1 MNNPRNDKWR
11 HIVLRWLVGLL
22 FVGFA
27 GFAGYLQLVEG
38 SSYFSKAEDN
48 VIRYIITYPPR
59 GEVFD
64 RNGEYLIQNRICY
77 DLMIIPRE
85 APKGGIDTARLIAI
99 TGEPIKRLRRS
110 FSDARSRAKIAS
122 PLVKYLSAEAKL
134 KMDEWNLPG
143 FYTVPRTVRQYP
155 RNIGGNLLG
164 SLSEVTQKFL
174 DRNNE
179 DGYYVRGDYV
189 GEQGIESAYE
199 EYLRGEKGRIRR
211 NIYADHATTDEI
223 ELEAVPGKNLVC
235 TIDARLQAFAEEL
248 MKGKVGS
255 VVAIEPST
263 GEILVMASSPTFDPN
278 ELVIGRQRGNHYMS
292 LLNEPRRPL
301 YNRAVTSAQPPGST
315 FKLLNGLIGLQEGV
329 LRPQYRYSC
338 NKGYSAGG
346 VKMGCHQHPSP
357 LDLDY
362 AIATSCNAYFA
373 NVFRN
378 ILENKKYKSPKMG
391 YEAWRS
397 YVNSFGFGQKL
408 GVDILGERSGTVM
421 PREYYDQR
429 YRGSWNALT
438 VLSVSIGQGEIQS
451 TTLQLANFA
460 ATIANRG
467 YFYTP
472 HIVKQISGQDSID
485 IKYRTPHYT
494 PVEAKHFE
502 TVVKG
507 MWRAVNRDGTCSMAH
522 LPGLDVCG
530 KTGTAQNPLGDDH
543 STFISFAPR
552 NNPKIAIAVY
562 VEHGVWGSTAAVPIA
577 SLIEEMYLTDT
588 ITRPWLVEYVN
599 NLKLDYYKAYDRHKK
614 KQK

>member
-11 HIVLRWLVGLL
+11 HRLLRWLVML
-22 FVGFA
+22 VFA
-27 GFAGYLQLVEG
+27 FLALSAGYLQLIEG
-38 SSYFSKAEDN
+38 NEYFDRAERN

-77 DLMIIPRE
+77 DLMVIPRE
-85 APKGGIDTARLIAI
+85 TSKMGLDTLRLSQI
-99 TGEPIKRLRRS
+99 TGVSVASLKS
-110 FSDARSRAKIAS
+110 AFAVARKNGKIAS
-122 PLVKYLSAEAKL
+122 PLAKYLSVEAKL
-134 KMDEWNLPG
+134 KLDEWNLQG

-164 SLSEVTQKFL
+164 SLREVSKDFL
-174 DRNNE
+174 DNKNE
-179 DGYYVRGDYV
+179 DGYYIAGDYI

-199 EYLRGEKGRIRR
+199 EELRGEKGRVRR
-211 NIYADHATTDEI
+211 NIYADHATTDEV
-223 ELEAVPGKNLVC
+223 EKEAEPGKNLVC

-248 MKGKVGS
+248 MVGKVGS

-278 ELVIGRQRGNHYMS
+278 ELVIGRERGNNYMR

-301 YNRAVTSAQPPGST
+301 YNRAVTSSQPPGST

-329 LRPQYRYSC
+329 LSPHNRYSC
-338 NKGYSAGG
+338 NKGYRAGG
-346 VKMGCHQHPSP
+346 VKMGCHEHRSP

-378 ILENKKYKSPKMG
+378 ILENRKYKSPKEG
-391 YEAWRS
+391 YEAWRN
-397 YVNSFGFGQKL
+397 YAESFGFGMQL
-408 GVDILGERSGTVM
+408 GVDILGERKGVVKH
-421 PREYYDQR
+421 RDYYDKT

-451 TTLQLANFA
+451 TSLQLANFA

-467 YFYTP
+467 YYYTP
-472 HIVKQISGQDSID
+472 HIIKSIEGQDSID
-485 IKYRTPHYT
+485 AKYRTPHYT
-494 PVEAKHFE
+494 PVEKRHFE
-502 TVVKG
+502 TIIKG
-507 MWRAVNRDGTCSMAH
+507 MWRGVNRDGTCQLAK
-522 LPGLDVCG
+522 LEGYDVCG

-562 VEHGVWGSTAAVPIA
+562 VEHGVWGATAAVPIA

-588 ITRPWLVEYVN
+588 IRRPWLIEHVK
-599 NLKLDYYKAYDRHKK
+599 NLELDYYKAYDRHKK
-614 KQK
+614 RK

>member
-11 HIVLRWLVGLL
+11 HIVLRWLVALL

-77 DLMIIPRE
+77 DLMVIPRE
-85 APKGGIDTARLIAI
+85 APKSGIDTARLIAI
-99 TGEPIKRLRRS
+99 TGQPISRLRRS
-110 FSDARSRAKIAS
+110 FNEARGRAKVAS

-211 NIYADHATTDEI
+211 NIYANHATTDEV
-223 ELEAVPGKNLVC
+223 ELEAVHGKNLVC

-278 ELVIGRQRGNHYMS
+278 ELVIGRQRGN
-292 LLNEPRRPL
+292 N
-301 YNRAVTSAQPPGST
+301 YNR
-315 FKLLNGLIGLQEGV
+315 N
-329 LRPQYRYSC
+329 Y
-338 NKGYSAGG
+338 
-346 VKMGCHQHPSP
+346 
-357 LDLDY
+357 
-362 AIATSCNAYFA
+362 
-373 NVFRN
+373 
-378 ILENKKYKSPKMG
+378 
-391 YEAWRS
+391 
-397 YVNSFGFGQKL
+397 
-408 GVDILGERSGTVM
+408 
-421 PREYYDQR
+421 
-429 YRGSWNALT
+429 
-438 VLSVSIGQGEIQS
+438 LS
-451 TTLQLANFA
+451 
-460 ATIANRG
+460 
-467 YFYTP
+467 
-472 HIVKQISGQDSID
+472 
-485 IKYRTPHYT
+485 
-494 PVEAKHFE
+494 
-502 TVVKG
+502 
-507 MWRAVNRDGTCSMAH
+507 
-522 LPGLDVCG
+522 
-530 KTGTAQNPLGDDH
+530 
-543 STFISFAPR
+543 
-552 NNPKIAIAVY
+552 
-562 VEHGVWGSTAAVPIA
+562 
-577 SLIEEMYLTDT
+577 
-588 ITRPWLVEYVN
+588 
-599 NLKLDYYKAYDRHKK
+599 
-614 KQK
+614 